1 MRVQPEC
8 NRVKKSQKDVQNDE
22 IEGLE
27 YSRPDVPCRLNRM
40 NRAG

>member
-22 IEGLE
+22 IVGLD
-27 YSRPDVPCRLNRM
+27 SRTVNPVWPLNGAV
-40 NRAG
+40 NP